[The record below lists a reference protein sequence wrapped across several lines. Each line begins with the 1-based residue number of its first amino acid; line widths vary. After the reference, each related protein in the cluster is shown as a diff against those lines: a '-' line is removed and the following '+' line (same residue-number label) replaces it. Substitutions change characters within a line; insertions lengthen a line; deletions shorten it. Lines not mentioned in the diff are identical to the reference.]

1 MSRRAG
7 RAREP
12 LQRLIESLPGFAERA
27 AFHDRA
33 DTFVA
38 QNYKELKTARLMS
51 LAVPREI
58 GGDGLDARSL
68 AGVLRRMAPACA
80 STALA
85 FSMHNQAVAS
95 LAWHW
100 RHQKAPVSSILR
112 RITRDQLA
120 VATTNGSDWL
130 NGSGVAIRTKAGYRI
145 SGRKRIV
152 SGAPSSD
159 LLATSA
165 VYDDPMAGPTILHFI
180 VPMDSRRIKIEESW
194 HAMGMRGTGSHHV
207 QIDGIVVS
215 DRAIVIR
222 RPRGKWHPLYHG
234 AVMVATPLIFSVYLG
249 IAEAARDAAIA
260 VAKTRDLGS
269 SAIEQIGAI
278 EGHFNTVRLALE
290 DILAAATTEPDRYS
304 TKRILMDRTLAGT
317 AAIAAVEAALE
328 FVGGAAYIRP
338 HPLERMFRD
347 VQAARFHPIGPAQQR
362 LLAGRIALDLDIDE
376 SISEDANS
384 SQVQILL
391 GDPDGREVS

>member
-1 MSRRAG
+1 MSGRAG
-7 RAREP
+7 RARDP
-12 LQRLIESLPGFAERA
+12 LQRLIELLPGFAARA
-27 AFHDRA
+27 AVHDDD

-38 QNYKELKTARLMS
+38 QNYEELKTARLMG
-51 LAVPREI
+51 LAVPREL
-58 GGDGLDARSL
+58 GGEGLDLRSL
-68 AGVLRRMAPACA
+68 ADVLRGMASACA
-80 STALA
+80 STALV

-100 RHQKAPVSSILR
+100 RHQKAPVSSVLR
-112 RITRDQLA
+112 RIARDQLA

-130 NGSGVAIRTKAGYRI
+130 NGSGVATRTKVGYRI
-145 SGRKRIV
+145 RATKRIV
-152 SGAPSSD
+152 SSAPSSD

-165 VYDDPMAGPTILHFI
+165 VYDDAMAGPTILHFI
-180 VPMDSRRIKIEESW
+180 VAMDTPRISIDDSW
-194 HAMGMRGTGSHHV
+194 RAMGMRGTGSHHI
-207 QIDGIVVS
+207 QIDGLVVS

-234 AVMVATPLIFSVYLG
+234 AVMVAMPLIFSVYLG

-260 VAKTRDLGS
+260 AAKTRQLAS

-278 EGHFNTVRLALE
+278 EGHLNSARLAVE
-290 DILAAATTEPDRYS
+290 DMLAAATTEPDKHS

-328 FVGGAAYIRP
+328 IVGGAAYIRP

-362 LLAGRIALDLDIDE
+362 MLAGRVALGLDIDE
-376 SISEDANS
+376 SISEQTS
-384 SQVQILL
+384 S
-391 GDPDGREVS
+391 S

>member
-1 MSRRAG
+1 MSGRAG
-7 RAREP
+7 RARDP
-12 LQRLIESLPGFAERA
+12 LQRLIELLPGFAERA
-27 AFHDRA
+27 AVHD
-33 DTFVA
+33 DDDSFVA
-38 QNYKELKTARLMS
+38 QNYEELKTARLMG
-51 LAVPREI
+51 LAVPREL
-58 GGDGLDARSL
+58 GGEGLDLRSL
-68 AGVLRRMAPACA
+68 ADVLRGMASACA
-80 STALA
+80 STALV

-100 RHQKAPVSSILR
+100 RHQKAPVSSVLR
-112 RITRDQLA
+112 RIARDQLA

-130 NGSGVAIRTKAGYRI
+130 NGSGVATRTKVGYRI
-145 SGRKRIV
+145 RATKRIV
-152 SGAPSSD
+152 SSAPSSD

-165 VYDDPMAGPTILHFI
+165 VYDDAMAGPTILHFI
-180 VPMDSRRIKIEESW
+180 VAMDTPRISIDDSW
-194 HAMGMRGTGSHHV
+194 RAMGMRGTGSHHI
-207 QIDGIVVS
+207 QIDGLVVS

-234 AVMVATPLIFSVYLG
+234 AVMVAMPLIFSVYLG

-260 VAKTRDLGS
+260 AAKTRQLAS

-278 EGHFNTVRLALE
+278 EGHLNSARLAVE
-290 DILAAATTEPDRYS
+290 DMLAAATTEPDKHS

-328 FVGGAAYIRP
+328 IVGGAAYIRP

-362 LLAGRIALDLDIDE
+362 MLAGRVALGLDIDE
-376 SISEDANS
+376 SISEQTS
-384 SQVQILL
+384 S
-391 GDPDGREVS
+391 S

>member
-1 MSRRAG
+1 MSGRAG
-7 RAREP
+7 RARDP
-12 LQRLIESLPGFAERA
+12 LQRLIELLPGFAARA
-27 AFHDRA
+27 AVHDDD

-38 QNYKELKTARLMS
+38 QNYEELKTARLMG
-51 LAVPREI
+51 LAVPREL
-58 GGDGLDARSL
+58 GGEGLDLRSL
-68 AGVLRRMAPACA
+68 ADVLRGMASACA
-80 STALA
+80 STALV
-85 FSMHNQAVAS
+85 FSMHTQAVAS

-100 RHQKAPVSSILR
+100 RHQKAPVSSVLR
-112 RITRDQLA
+112 RIARDQLA

-130 NGSGVAIRTKAGYRI
+130 NGSGVATRTKVGYRI
-145 SGRKRIV
+145 RATKRIV
-152 SGAPSSD
+152 SSAPSSD

-165 VYDDPMAGPTILHFI
+165 VYDDAMAGPTILHFI
-180 VPMDSRRIKIEESW
+180 VAMDTPRISIDDSW
-194 HAMGMRGTGSHHV
+194 RAMGMRGTGSHHI
-207 QIDGIVVS
+207 QIDGLVVS

-234 AVMVATPLIFSVYLG
+234 AVMVAMPLIFSVYLG

-260 VAKTRDLGS
+260 AAKTRQLAS

-278 EGHFNTVRLALE
+278 EGHLNSARLAVE
-290 DILAAATTEPDRYS
+290 DMLAAATTEPDKHS

-328 FVGGAAYIRP
+328 IVGGAAYIRP

-362 LLAGRIALDLDIDE
+362 MLAGRVALGLDIDE
-376 SISEDANS
+376 SISEQTS
-384 SQVQILL
+384 S
-391 GDPDGREVS
+391 S

>member
-1 MSRRAG
+1 MVRPLNRLARRAPD
-7 RAREP
+7 P
-12 LQRLIESLPGFAERA
+12 LQRLVGLLPGFADRA
-27 AFHDRA
+27 ATHDDA

-38 QNYKELKTARLMS
+38 QNYEELKAARLMN
-51 LAVPREI
+51 LAVPREL
-58 GGDGLDARSL
+58 GGDGLDARAL
-68 AGVLRRMAPACA
+68 ANVLRRMTPACA

-100 RHQKAPVSSILR
+100 RHQKAPVSSVLR
-112 RITRDQLA
+112 RIARDQLA

-130 NGSGVAIRTKAGYRI
+130 NGSGTATRAKAGYRI

-165 VYDDPMAGPTILHFI
+165 VYDDPMAGPTVLHFI
-180 VPMDSRRIKIEESW
+180 VPMDSRRISIEESW
-194 HAMGMRGTGSHHV
+194 RAMGMRGTGSHHV
-207 QIDGIVVS
+207 QIDGLVVS
-215 DRAIVIR
+215 DRTIVIR

-260 VAKTRDLGS
+260 VAKTRQLAS

-278 EGHFNTVRLALE
+278 EGHLNTARLALE
-290 DILAAATTEPDRYS
+290 DMLAAATTEPDRYS

-338 HPLERMFRD
+338 HLLERMFRD

-362 LLAGRIALDLDIDE
+362 MLAGRIALGLDIDE
-376 SISEDANS
+376 SISEEAS
-384 SQVQILL
+384 S
-391 GDPDGREVS
+391 S